1 MQGDPVI
8 NVSATI
14 SRIAKI
20 APDAPSHEH
29 RDASVRLIVAYDG
42 NEESI
47 SRVLSVLER
56 VANRRA

>member
-1 MQGDPVI
+1 MID
-8 NVSATI
+8 VSATI

-20 APDAPSHEH
+20 TPDAPSHEH
-29 RDASVRLIVAYDG
+29 RDAAVRLILAYDG
-42 NEESI
+42 YEASI